1 MARSVN
7 PAGDEI
13 SEQRGRTM
21 DLILK
26 LYVKADELARGQAMT
41 EYALILAAVAAIV
54 VGGYKGM
61 GKTITSVLSSV
72 DNEL

>member
-1 MARSVN
+1 MARPVD

-13 SEQRGRTM
+13 SEQQGHPM
-21 DLILK
+21 DLILE
-26 LYVKADELARGQAMT
+26 LYVKADEPARGQTMT
-41 EYALILAAVAAIV
+41 EYALILAAVAVIV

-61 GKTITSVLSSV
+61 GTTIKSVLSSV